1 MASLDDCRAALD
13 ELNQRLSAVDKQHR
27 ESKIPDRTLSLHLLD
42 HDVMFRGTLHKGE
55 LINITEGEPEGPKSD
70 IRLTMSSD
78 DLVAMTNRELSF
90 AQFLR
95 ENDLA
100 LRADLLRPLAH
111 WITPKIEKRRY
122 DTRFFLAELLLAE
135 CDAAVR
141 DFNVCMAIDDGQ
153 VPPRFFNG
161 SDEVFGEM
169 ARGLDDSE

>member
-78 DLVAMTNRELSF
+78 DLVAMTNREQSF
-90 AQFLR
+90 AHAWATGRVRLDASFR
-95 ENDLA
+95 
-100 LRADLLRPLAH
+100 DLLRLRA
-111 WITPKIEKRRY
+111 
-122 DTRFFLAELLLAE
+122 LL
-135 CDAAVR
+135 
-141 DFNVCMAIDDGQ
+141 
-153 VPPRFFNG
+153 
-161 SDEVFGEM
+161 
-169 ARGLDDSE
+169 